1 MAAKKDM
8 RGSSKIFDL
17 AHNDHEGFAKAIA
30 AARQDF
36 QVKWWWK
43 YGQPK
48 IDFIRATLEVDSRAL
63 GAVVTEVMHLNRQG
77 IQTTLEAFPNGIPNP
92 EIFRLEVEIQ
102 KPV

>member
-48 IDFIRATLEVDSRAL
+48 IDFIRADLKISRLTATRYLDAL
-63 GAVVTEVMHLNRQG
+63 AEGGFLNEHKIGRHSYYINQPLFRILTEDVAR
-77 IQTTLEAFPNGIPNP
+77 
-92 EIFRLEVEIQ
+92 
-102 KPV
+102 